1 MPVAGSPLL
10 RCKAQCEPT
19 SCVWHLWINSI
30 RAVTGATC
38 VVACLCL
45 RFARWLAICAC
56 MGGLPRDSAVLRG
69 SPSLATSS
77 LELWRP
83 RRLRQHRQNERSP
96 LPFPD
101 HHASSSLRLPAFFS
115 ISVGNCLAWL
125 GMRPHRHMRACLC
138 ALKLVRSPLQSA
150 KNVVAPKAEPKPKK
164 LGIIRRLIQKI
175 KGNGKQNSA
184 SVNTRRASRDRGQS
198 SP

>member
-19 SCVWHLWINSI
+19 SCVWHLWINLI

-45 RFARWLAICAC
+45 RFARWFGDLRVH
-56 MGGLPRDSAVLRG
+56 GWPTRDSAVLRG

-101 HHASSSLRLPAFFS
+101 HHASSSLRLPAFFQH
-115 ISVGNCLAWL
+115 ICRQLL
-125 GMRPHRHMRACLC
+125 GMAGDAPAQAHARLPLRTQARAF
-138 ALKLVRSPLQSA
+138 AA
-150 KNVVAPKAEPKPKK
+150 AERQE
-164 LGIIRRLIQKI
+164 RRGSK
-175 KGNGKQNSA
+175 S
-184 SVNTRRASRDRGQS
+184 RAET
-198 SP
+198 